1 MKTVIKK
8 EHAELF
14 DVEDKD
20 GYTLAKNGVKYYISL
35 QKHLFVCTDI
45 DVPDDVVE
53 VAFSSPATI
62 KIDRGINKSFPNVK
76 TLIIDSNVDEI
87 SIPNE
92 LFPNVIEVIS
102 YNDNYFSG
110 PTLIHI
116 NEFWGDTALYNSFCL
131 REDATLDLSRV
142 EQINDYALSG
152 CMTKQIIWCRSALH
166 IRPHAFDG
174 SVFDNMQ
181 PQNGVVVAGNILV
194 DIDHDAQ
201 EIEIPSCVYNM
212 DYSRVQ
218 LATVPKLIINN
229 IDGMRG
235 IDLYGLSGIVRFTK
249 QSDLYGDEAPFWRKD
264 TFKNTYRI
272 EVDTDSQRYKSVD
285 GILYSKDGKSLLKC
299 PTKRTGKVIIP
310 NGVTEISACA
320 FEGSEVE
327 SVTFPDSLKKIKR
340 HAFEDCE
347 YLKDIDFGNGI
358 EVIGLHKSRMYDSS
372 VFNGCSSLKH
382 VTFPKQIKEIGRMAF
397 KDSGLEKVELNEG
410 LKLIGEAAFAYC
422 KIKALRIPASVY
434 DVDYMAFAGVD
445 YVVFENESMTT
456 SAAFALITEQIG
468 TVHVTAG
475 NESIYIMSPTMK
487 ECLDGSV
494 RTMDDMKRF
503 AEEKAITMAEFLI
516 KKDDSNGFK
525 KMLEIN
531 DYCYDTLKSILDN
544 IQIDNAVCMAYLMDK
559 IEKKREAED
568 EFSM

>member
-1 MKTVIKK
+1 MKK
-8 EHAELF
+8 EMET
-14 DVEDKD
+14 VYKNKD
-20 GYTLAKNGVKYYISL
+20 NVVYTISNDL
-35 QKHLFVCTDI
+35 NSCYDI
-45 DVPDDVVE
+45 DVPDDVETVMLGIRE
-53 VAFSSPATI
+53 DETIRTGALILAFNLVKSE
-62 KIDRGINKSFPNVK
+62 KSFPNVK
-76 TLIIDSNVDEI
+76 KLIIGSHIFHI
-87 SIPNE
+87 SIPNA
-92 LFPNVIEVIS
+92 LFPNVREVIS
-102 YNDNYFSG
+102 YSKHFDSG
-110 PTLIHI
+110 KYIVHLTDSYSPMKL
-116 NEFWGDTALYNSFCL
+116 LYNSFCL
-131 REDATLDLSRV
+131 GPDEVLNLEGIHLIEANALEGCQTTKVINANKTKILDR
-142 EQINDYALSG
+142 Q
-152 CMTKQIIWCRSALH
+152 ALH
-166 IRPHAFDG
+166 GSAFEQLKAG
-174 SVFDNMQ
+174 HNQCLLLGNFVI
-181 PQNGVVVAGNILV
+181 GVDENAEEL
-194 DIDHDAQ
+194 
-201 EIEIPSCVYNM
+201 EIPSDILGVI
-212 DYSRVQ
+212 SG
-218 LATVPKLIINN
+218 IN
-229 IDGMRG
+229 IDHVHRLVVHD
-235 IDLYGLSGIVRFTK
+235 IDMVSRFCGVP
-249 QSDLYGDEAPFWRKD
+249 DILVLAKD
-264 TFKNTYRI
+264 VQTPSSRI
-272 EVDTDSQRYKSVD
+272 TPSKLGRLGKMIFEVEKGNAHLKAVD
-285 GILYSKDGKSLLKC
+285 GVLYSKYGTFLYRVPETKTGHFIVPDGVE
-299 PTKRTGKVIIP
+299 TIF
-310 NGVTEISACA
+310 EYA
-320 FEGSEVE
+320 FANSKID
-327 SVTFPDSLKKIKR
+327 SVSFPDSLKKIKR

-422 KIKALRIPASVY
+422 KIKTLRIPASVY

>member
-1 MKTVIKK
+1 MKK
-8 EHAELF
+8 EMET
-14 DVEDKD
+14 VYKNKD
-20 GYTLAKNGVKYYISL
+20 NVVYTISNDL
-35 QKHLFVCTDI
+35 NSCYDI
-45 DVPDDVVE
+45 DVPDDVETVMLGIRE
-53 VAFSSPATI
+53 DETIRTGALILAFNLVKSE
-62 KIDRGINKSFPNVK
+62 KSFPNVK
-76 TLIIDSNVDEI
+76 KLIIGSHIFHI
-87 SIPNE
+87 SIPNA
-92 LFPNVIEVIS
+92 LFPNVREVIS
-102 YNDNYFSG
+102 YSKHFDSG
-110 PTLIHI
+110 KYIVHLTDSYSPMKL
-116 NEFWGDTALYNSFCL
+116 LYNSFCL
-131 REDATLDLSRV
+131 GPDEVLNLEGIHLIEANALDGCQTTKV
-142 EQINDYALSG
+142 INANK
-152 CMTKQIIWCRSALH
+152 TKILDRQALH
-166 IRPHAFDG
+166 GSAFEQLKAG
-174 SVFDNMQ
+174 HNQCLLLGNFVI
-181 PQNGVVVAGNILV
+181 GVDENAEEL
-194 DIDHDAQ
+194 
-201 EIEIPSCVYNM
+201 EIPSDILGVI
-212 DYSRVQ
+212 SG
-218 LATVPKLIINN
+218 IN
-229 IDGMRG
+229 IDHVHRLVVHD
-235 IDLYGLSGIVRFTK
+235 IDMVSRFCGVP
-249 QSDLYGDEAPFWRKD
+249 DILVLAKD
-264 TFKNTYRI
+264 VQTPSSRI
-272 EVDTDSQRYKSVD
+272 THSKLGRLGKMIFEVEKGNAHLKAVD
-285 GILYSKDGKSLLKC
+285 GVLYSKYGTFLYRVPETKTGHFIVPDGVE
-299 PTKRTGKVIIP
+299 TIF
-310 NGVTEISACA
+310 EYA
-320 FEGSEVE
+320 FANSKID
-327 SVTFPDSLKKIKR
+327 SVSFPDSLKKIKR

-347 YLKDIDFGNGI
+347 YLKNIDFGNGI
-358 EVIGLHKSRMYDSS
+358 EVIGVHKSRMYDSS